1 MPGRLFSLSTSA
13 AMTSAP
19 ASARAFALS
28 EFGSRVR
35 ARTAKPLCLSF
46 SMARASPPPCAPV
59 APTTAMIFLSAFS
72 PSGFFAAVFLA
83 AFFLSAIRSPPEGR
97 IWQPK

>member
-1 MPGRLFSLSTSA
+1 
-13 AMTSAP
+13 
-19 ASARAFALS
+19 
-28 EFGSRVR
+28 
-35 ARTAKPLCLSF
+35 
-46 SMARASPPPCAPV
+46 
-59 APTTAMIFLSAFS
+59 MIFLSAFS